1 MEYTKTNKICLL
13 YEGKHWRE
21 TMSLYFQ
28 TYSNVLKKN
37 FMLVIMASVLLVLT
51 FYIWVGFAIFIVGA
65 SVAELTA
72 NLIIIHLSISISGGF
87 LFSLFF
93 LPINLKVAKNI
104 AEIKERSKLMSFIRL
119 ELVWIL
125 ICSLIFEII
134 LRIVFQA

>member
-1 MEYTKTNKICLL
+1 
-13 YEGKHWRE
+13 
-21 TMSLYFQ
+21 MSLYFQ